1 MPHCKS
7 KYSVKRNLLLT
18 AIGIGLQTAGSI
30 CLIASVVGIGKEIN
44 QRINAV
50 IIKELMKQGSAE

>member
-30 CLIASVVGIGKEIN
+30 CLIASVVAIGKEIN
-44 QRINAV
+44 QQIKKIVISELSKRI
-50 IIKELMKQGSAE
+50 AE

>member
-18 AIGIGLQTAGSI
+18 AIGICMQTAGSI

-44 QRINAV
+44 QQIKKIVISELSKRI
-50 IIKELMKQGSAE
+50 AE